1 MRAYSLDLRERVL
14 AAVDAGTPRPTV
26 ANTFRVSER
35 TIARWVARRRTGRPI
50 AGGTGPG
57 RTHGIPDADLPA
69 LRRQLEA
76 RPDATVAQHLAQW
89 NAQHP
94 PVSQSALGRAM
105 KRANWTRKK
114 RRSMRVNKTPALGK
128 HSANDS

>member
-14 AAVDAGTPRPTV
+14 AAVDGGISRPTV
-26 ANTFRVSER
+26 ASTFRVSER
-35 TIARWVARRRTGRPI
+35 TIARWVARRRTGLPI

-57 RTHGIPDADLPA
+57 RTYGIPDADLPA

-76 RPDATVAQHLAQW
+76 HPDATLADHLIAW
-89 NAQHP
+89 NATHAA
-94 PVSQSALGRAM
+94 VSQSALVRAM

-114 RRSMRVNKTPALGK
+114 RRSMLVNKTRSRGK
-128 HSANDS
+128 RSANDS

>member
-26 ANTFRVSER
+26 ASTFRVSER
-35 TIARWVARRRTGRPI
+35 TIARWVARRRSGLPI

-69 LRRQLEA
+69 LHRQLEA
-76 RPDATVAQHLAQW
+76 RPDATLADHLLEW
-89 NAQHP
+89 NATHAA
-94 PVSQSALGRAM
+94 VSQSALVRALQ
-105 KRANWTRKK
+105 RAKWTRKK
-114 RRSMRVNKTPALGK
+114 RRFMPGNKIPARGTP
-128 HSANDS
+128 SANDS